1 MIDSLNVRINLR
13 VFHAEGIQQYLA
25 GKSRSYSLLQR
36 LFCVVDLAHAAPKLE
51 IRSAKREATQVL
63 GIEASRPIH
72 VRKTL
77 IVNDSGRSTRRTTSL
92 YANPAI
98 RQIFL
103 S

>member
-13 VFHAEGIQQYLA
+13 VFHAESIQQYLA

-51 IRSAKREATQVL
+51 IRNAKREATQVL

-72 VRKTL
+72 VTKTFV
-77 IVNDSGRSTRRTTSL
+77 VNDRGRSAGGTTSL
-92 YANPAI
+92 YANPGI
-98 RQIFL
+98 RQILL